1 MKNINQN
8 EINSLFKEIEKE
20 FGKGSILNLDKSNNY
35 DISTI
40 STGSYLLDDAIG
52 VGGYPKGRI
61 VEIFGPESSGKT
73 TLALLAIAEAQ
84 KEKDKYAAFIDAEH
98 SLDVNYASKL
108 GVNLEKIAISQPD
121 SGEQGLE
128 IAEKLISSGLI
139 NILIIDSVA
148 ALTPIAEIE
157 GSMEEIT
164 VGAQAR
170 LMSKSLRK
178 LSGLINKNET
188 VVIFINQIRE
198 KVGNFYGNKEITP
211 GGKALKFFSTIR
223 FNIKVTEKIKDKNNF
238 IGQVTNVKVIKNKV
252 SSPYKEAK
260 INIYYNKGID
270 KNREIF
276 DLALKKDILSF
287 KGSWVYYKNDKI
299 AQGKDLALEILIKE
313 NKMKSLLKEIF
324 NKD

>member
-35 DISTI
+35 DILTI
-40 STGSYLLDDAIG
+40 STGSYLLDEAIG

-61 VEIFGPESSGKT
+61 IEIYGPESSGKT

-84 KEKDKYAAFIDAEH
+84 KEKGKYAAFIDAEH
-98 SLDVNYASKL
+98 SLDVSYASKL

-128 IAEKLISSGLI
+128 IAEKLIASGLI

-157 GSMEEIT
+157 GSMEEVTI
-164 VGAQAR
+164 GAQAR

-223 FNIKVTEKIKDKNNF
+223 FNIRMIEKIKDKNNF
-238 IGQVTNVKVIKNKV
+238 IGQVTNVKIIKNKV

-270 KNREIF
+270 KNREIL
-276 DLALKKDILSF
+276 DLALKRNILNL
-287 KGSWVYYKNDKI
+287 KGSWVYYKNEKI

-313 NKMKSLLKEIF
+313 NKMESLLKEIF